1 MIIRDKKSFARRFF
15 LSALPLAI
23 CLIFL
28 FPLPSQAHPILLA
41 SDPANNA
48 VLSNAPSQIRMEFS
62 EILVP
67 TFSTAV
73 VVNANNQRVDRHDAH
88 VSAINSH
95 ELDISLKPNLPSDVY
110 VVVWQA
116 QSAGDGHVLR
126 SSFLFTV
133 AAADGSVPSL
143 TGAYPGQN
151 VLGGDN
157 TSLGLYTGQLDGL
170 TLFSF
175 AMVTLVDLSVIFW
188 VGAQLWHC
196 FVLQPL
202 NAQQTLDRRV
212 AQNFQLFFSL
222 PILLEAFIANLGI
235 LTGQGLVLTGGNL
248 LQVFPLFGA
257 MMTDG
262 RFGIFWTM
270 REIVLLLAAGL
281 AIYTLQS
288 RKRSAI
294 RDEIISWTNLVLG
307 FALLTAETFSGH
319 AVATSDTILTYSVMA
334 NWLHLLAASL
344 WIGGMFYLSI
354 VYLPVLKGK
363 SLTQRTQAL
372 LTTLSS
378 FSPLAITGV
387 VLIAI
392 TGPFNATVHLTSP
405 SQLVTTLYGRTLLIK
420 IGCVGALLVT
430 SAIHVWLLRPR
441 LKNSVRLYQLSL
453 AKVASDV
460 QESKDLEESKNLEE
474 VEDAQNPQGQ
484 QKAENSTS
492 QDLHQLEKDV
502 ARQTKQLTRVLRWEP
517 ILGIIVLICTGLMN
531 VFGGSLQP
539 VPPPPPQNI
548 GTMSGMPGMSG
559 MPPMQMPTS
568 KPEKGYKTA
577 APTTDLRF
585 MLLLTI
591 TPDSPGMNVFTIQVL
606 NGYDQKVIN
615 VSLSLTLTENMSTTS
630 QVINFQPNGQ
640 GEFTASVNLAT
651 SNYWTAQFQVR
662 TPDNTLHQASTTI
675 SS

>member
-1 MIIRDKKSFARRFF
+1 MIIRDKKSWVRRFF

-23 CLIFL
+23 CLIFF

-67 TFSTAV
+67 TFSTAA

-88 VSAINSH
+88 VSSTNSH
-95 ELDISLKPNLPSDVY
+95 EIDISLKPSLPSDVY

-157 TSLGLYTGQLDGL
+157 TTLGLYTGQLDGL

-188 VGAQLWHC
+188 VGAQVWHC

-202 NAQQTLDRRV
+202 NAEQPLDRRV
-212 AQNFQLFFSL
+212 AQNFQLFLSL

-235 LTGQGLVLTGGNL
+235 LIGQGLVLTGGNL
-248 LQVFPLFGA
+248 LQVFPLFGT
-257 MMTDG
+257 MMSDG

-288 RKRSAI
+288 RKRSPI
-294 RDEIISWTNLVLG
+294 RDEIISWTNLALG
-307 FALLTAETFSGH
+307 CALLTAETFSGH

-344 WIGGMFYLSI
+344 WIGGMFYLSV

-387 VLIAI
+387 VLMAI
-392 TGPFNATVHLTSP
+392 TGPFNATVHLTSL

-441 LKNSVRLYQLSL
+441 LKNSFQLYQLSL
-453 AKVASDV
+453 AKDASDI
-460 QESKDLEESKNLEE
+460 QESKDPEEIR
-474 VEDAQNPQGQ
+474 DTQNTQDQ
-484 QKAENSTS
+484 QKAEHSTS

-502 ARQTKQLTRVLRWEP
+502 ARQTKQLTKVLRWEP
-517 ILGIIVLICTGLMN
+517 ILGVIVLICTGLMN

-539 VPPPPPQNI
+539 VPTTQN
-548 GTMSGMPGMSG
+548 GDGMPQ
-559 MPPMQMPTS
+559 MQMPYMPHMPPI
-568 KPEKGYKTA
+568 KPGKAYKTA

-591 TPDSPGMNVFTIQVL
+591 TPDSPGTNVFTIQVL
-606 NGYDQKVIN
+606 NDNEQQVIN
-615 VSLSLTLTENMSTTS
+615 VNVSLTLTANMSTTS
-630 QVINFQPNGQ
+630 QEINFQPDGQ
-640 GEFTASVNLAT
+640 GAFTARANLAT
-651 SNYWTAQFQVR
+651 SGYWTAQFQVR
-662 TPDNTLHQASTTI
+662 TSDNTLHEASTTI

>member
-1 MIIRDKKSFARRFF
+1 MIIRYEKSFARRFF

-28 FPLPSQAHPILLA
+28 FPLSSQAHPILLA

-67 TFSTAV
+67 TFSTAA

-88 VSAINSH
+88 VSSTNSH

-143 TGAYPGQN
+143 QGAYPGQN
-151 VLGGDN
+151 VLGADN
-157 TSLGLYTGQLDGL
+157 TNLGLYTGQMDGL

-202 NAQQTLDRRV
+202 NAQQPLDSQV

-235 LTGQGLVLTGGNL
+235 LIGQGLVLTGGNL
-248 LQVFPLFGA
+248 LQVFPLFGT
-257 MMTDG
+257 MMSDG

-270 REIVLLLAAGL
+270 REIILLLAAGL
-281 AIYTLQS
+281 AVYTLRS
-288 RKRSAI
+288 HKRSPI
-294 RDEIISWTNLVLG
+294 RDEIISWTNLALG

-344 WIGGMFYLSI
+344 WIGGMFYLAV

-392 TGPFNATVHLTSP
+392 TGPFNATVHLTSL

-420 IGCVGALLVT
+420 VGCVGALLVT

-441 LKNSVRLYQLSL
+441 LKKSFDLYQLSL
-453 AKVASDV
+453 AKSTNDV
-460 QESKDLEESKNLEE
+460 QENKDLEETQ
-474 VEDAQNPQGQ
+474 DTQNTQGQ
-484 QKAENSTS
+484 QKEEYSIS

-502 ARQTKQLTRVLRWEP
+502 TRQTQQLTKVLRWEP

-539 VPPPPPQNI
+539 VPTPQN
-548 GTMSGMPGMSG
+548 GDGMQQ
-559 MPPMQMPTS
+559 MQMPYMPHMPPI
-568 KPEKGYKTA
+568 KPGKAYKTA
-577 APTTDLRF
+577 TPTTDLRF
-585 MLLLTI
+585 MLLITI
-591 TPDSPGMNVFTIQVL
+591 TPDSPGTNVFTVQVL
-606 NGYDQKVIN
+606 NDNEQEVIN
-615 VSLSLTLTENMSTTS
+615 VNISASLTENMSTTS
-630 QVINFQPNGQ
+630 QTLNFQPDGQ
-640 GEFTASVNLAT
+640 GKFTARVNFAT
-651 SNYWTAQFQVR
+651 SDYWTAHFQVR
-662 TPDNTLHQASTTI
+662 TPDNVLHEASTTI

>member
-1 MIIRDKKSFARRFF
+1 MIIRYEKSFARRFF

-28 FPLPSQAHPILLA
+28 FPRSSQAHPILLA

-67 TFSTAV
+67 TFSTAA

-88 VSAINSH
+88 VSSTNSH

-143 TGAYPGQN
+143 QGAYPGQN
-151 VLGGDN
+151 VLGADN
-157 TSLGLYTGQLDGL
+157 TNLGLYTGQMDGL

-202 NAQQTLDRRV
+202 NAQQPLDSRV

-235 LTGQGLVLTGGNL
+235 LIGQGLVLTGGNL
-248 LQVFPLFGA
+248 LQVFPLFGT
-257 MMTDG
+257 MMSDG

-270 REIVLLLAAGL
+270 REIILLLAAGL
-281 AIYTLQS
+281 AVYTLRS
-288 RKRSAI
+288 HKRSPI
-294 RDEIISWTNLVLG
+294 RDEIISWTNLALG

-344 WIGGMFYLSI
+344 WIGGMFYLAV

-392 TGPFNATVHLTSP
+392 TGPFNATVHLTSL

-441 LKNSVRLYQLSL
+441 LKKSFDLYQLSL
-453 AKVASDV
+453 AKSTNDV
-460 QESKDLEESKNLEE
+460 QENKDLEETQDTQNTQGHQKEE
-474 VEDAQNPQGQ
+474 Y
-484 QKAENSTS
+484 SIS

-502 ARQTKQLTRVLRWEP
+502 TRQTQQLTKVLRWEP

-539 VPPPPPQNI
+539 VPTPQN
-548 GTMSGMPGMSG
+548 GDGMSQ
-559 MPPMQMPTS
+559 MQMPYMPHMPPI
-568 KPEKGYKTA
+568 KPGKAYKTA
-577 APTTDLRF
+577 TPTTDLRF
-585 MLLLTI
+585 MLLITI
-591 TPDSPGMNVFTIQVL
+591 TPDSPGTNVFTVQVL
-606 NGYDQKVIN
+606 NDNEQEVIN
-615 VSLSLTLTENMSTTS
+615 VNISASLTENMSTTS
-630 QVINFQPNGQ
+630 QILNFQPDGQ
-640 GEFTASVNLAT
+640 GKFTAHVNFAT
-651 SNYWTAQFQVR
+651 SDYWTAHFQVR
-662 TPDNTLHQASTTI
+662 TPDNVLHEASTTI

>member
-1 MIIRDKKSFARRFF
+1 MIIRYEKSFARRFF
-15 LSALPLAI
+15 LCALPLAI

-28 FPLPSQAHPILLA
+28 FPLSSQAHPILLA

-48 VLSNAPSQIRMEFS
+48 VLSNSPSQIRMEFS

-67 TFSTAV
+67 TFSTAA

-88 VSAINSH
+88 VSSTNSH

-133 AAADGSVPSL
+133 AASDGSVPSL
-143 TGAYPGQN
+143 QGAYPGQN
-151 VLGGDN
+151 VLGADN
-157 TSLGLYTGQLDGL
+157 TNLGLYTGQMDGL

-202 NAQQTLDRRV
+202 NAEQPLDRRV
-212 AQNFQLFFSL
+212 AQNFQLFLSL

-235 LTGQGLVLTGGNL
+235 LIGQGLVLTGGNL
-248 LQVFPLFGA
+248 LQVFPLFGT
-257 MMTDG
+257 MMSDG

-281 AIYTLQS
+281 AVYTLRS
-288 RKRSAI
+288 HKRSPI
-294 RDEIISWTNLVLG
+294 RDEIISWTNLALG

-344 WIGGMFYLSI
+344 WIGGMFYLAV

-392 TGPFNATVHLTSP
+392 TGPFNATVHLTSL

-441 LKNSVRLYQLSL
+441 LKKSFDLYQLSL
-453 AKVASDV
+453 AKSTNDV
-460 QESKDLEESKNLEE
+460 QENKDLEETQ
-474 VEDAQNPQGQ
+474 DTQNTQGQ
-484 QKAENSTS
+484 QKEEYSIS

-502 ARQTKQLTRVLRWEP
+502 TRQTQQLTKVLRWEP

-539 VPPPPPQNI
+539 VPTPQN
-548 GTMSGMPGMSG
+548 GDGMQQ
-559 MPPMQMPTS
+559 MQMPYMPHMPPI
-568 KPEKGYKTA
+568 KPGKAYKTA
-577 APTTDLRF
+577 TPTTDLRF

-591 TPDSPGMNVFTIQVL
+591 TPDSPGTNVFTVQVL
-606 NGYDQKVIN
+606 NDNEQEVIN
-615 VSLSLTLTENMSTTS
+615 VNISASLTENMSTTS
-630 QVINFQPNGQ
+630 QTLNFQSDGQ
-640 GEFTASVNLAT
+640 GKFTAYVNFAT
-651 SNYWTAQFQVR
+651 SDYWTAHFQVR
-662 TPDNTLHQASTTI
+662 TPDNVLHEASTTI